1 MVSSDQLLNHI
12 DEAKQ
17 FAKES
22 GVIKTEED
30 ENDYLKAVQAQI
42 LRLFWAQSKK
52 LLDSEL
58 GLELQHLILQD
69 TVQMAKILKDWS
81 LGDKTLGLKSNK
93 NTTELTAAQYI
104 DQIMEAAEKRKVP
117 VEISLKGL
125 SEMDRAT
132 ANEEDRNK
140 GMEDLGVPS
149 FPEEPE
155 EKKEQLFSKEK
166 KEQLFSE
173 EKKVNKI
180 KS

>member
-1 MVSSDQLLNHI
+1 MVSSNLLLNHI

-52 LLDSEL
+52 LLTSDL

-93 NTTELTAAQYI
+93 NATEFTAAQYI
-104 DQIMEAAEKRKVP
+104 DQIMESAEKRKVP

-125 SEMDRAT
+125 TEMDRAL
-132 ANEEDRNK
+132 ADGDGEETNK
-140 GMEDLGVPS
+140 NLEELGISPLIS
-149 FPEEPE
+149 E
-155 EKKEQLFSKEK
+155 EKKETI
-166 KEQLFSE
+166 
-173 EKKVNKI
+173 KI